1 MVDSVLAA
9 SVGAARDAQKNFL
22 SRFAQNDH
30 TSIGDRR
37 AVEFVVVSSLAEG
50 SDRIVAESGL
60 AAGFSLEAVLPFAR
74 SKYARDFET
83 DRSKS
88 DFAQLIERATSVLEL
103 DGADSDKPRAYEA
116 AGILMLNNIDLLI
129 AIWDGSD
136 ASGIG
141 GTEKIVSA
149 AIAARLPVVWID
161 PATPNLLQLSRPHVE
176 NVLQFHA
183 SPHAK
188 ETFHAAD
195 INAVGRTV
203 HDILSPPAQADIT
216 VALENYLN
224 ETVRRWNFCPWFPL
238 LLRIFTGRPI
248 RSTEF
253 NMPEP
258 LQETQRQ
265 WREYFDLAPADT
277 AQRTAIET
285 ILLPAYSITDQLAVY
300 YSQVYRSAYVFNF
313 SFAAIAVALALC
325 GIFTHD
331 IVTKS
336 FFVTAELAVIA
347 TILITWLR
355 GQRLQWHRRWL
366 EYRRLA
372 EGLRHIRI
380 LALVGSRGPDAGP
393 QQNADASEQDW
404 VNWYLGMLRRLIP
417 LPNRAVDVVY
427 IDAVRDAV
435 RSSEI
440 AEQLRYHTANA
451 ERFDKLNKRMHR
463 CGQWLFGA
471 TGILCLLFLCFA
483 VIAIR
488 TGVTKEDMNLPLE
501 IFTFVT
507 ALLPTL
513 GAAFGAI
520 HAQGY
525 FNTVAEQSRHT
536 AMRLALVDRT
546 LASEP
551 PDFARLADRIET
563 TSEIMLT
570 DLLEWHTIFRTRPL
584 SLPA

>member
-1 MVDSVLAA
+1 MVDRVFAA
-9 SVGAARDAQKNFL
+9 AIEAARAAQGNFL
-22 SRFAQNDH
+22 ASFARNDQ
-30 TSIGDRR
+30 TIINDRQ
-37 AVEFVVVSSLAEG
+37 AVEFVVVSALAEG

-60 AAGFSLEAVLPFAR
+60 AAGFSLETVLPFAR
-74 SKYARDFET
+74 AKYVHDFET

-88 DFAQLIERATSVLEL
+88 DFAQLLERATSVFEL
-103 DGADSDKPRAYEA
+103 DGTEADKPRAYEA
-116 AGILMLNNIDLLI
+116 AGIVMLNNIDLLI

-141 GTEKIVSA
+141 GTEKVVSA
-149 AIAARLPVVWID
+149 AIAARLPVLWID
-161 PATPNLLQLSRPHVE
+161 PARPEFLQLSRPHVDKAI
-176 NVLQFHA
+176 QFHA
-183 SPHAK
+183 SPRAK
-188 ETFHAAD
+188 ETFRAAD
-195 INAVGRTV
+195 ISAVGRAV
-203 HDILSPPAQADIT
+203 HDILLPPAQTDIAF
-216 VALENYLN
+216 ALESYLN
-224 ETVRRWNFCPWFPL
+224 ETERRWNFCPWFPL
-238 LLRIFTGRPI
+238 LLRIFTGRSL
-248 RSTEF
+248 RSAEF
-253 NMPEP
+253 HLPEP
-258 LQETQRQ
+258 LQETRRQ
-265 WREYFDLAPADT
+265 WRDYFALAPADT

-313 SFAAIAVALALC
+313 LFAAIAVALALC

-331 IVTKS
+331 IVTKV
-336 FFVTAELAVIA
+336 FFVAAELAVIT

-380 LALVGSRGPDAGP
+380 LALVGSRGPDAGL
-393 QQNADASEQDW
+393 QQNAGASEQDW

-417 LPNRAVDVVY
+417 LPNRVVDAVYVE
-427 IDAVRDAV
+427 AVRDAV
-435 RSSEI
+435 CSSEI

-483 VIAIR
+483 AI
-488 TGVTKEDMNLPLE
+488 TIVTDATHANMDFVLE
-501 IFTFVT
+501 LFTFVT

-525 FNTVAEQSRHT
+525 FNTVSEQSRHT
-536 AMRLALVDRT
+536 AMRLSLIDRT

-551 PDFARLADRIET
+551 PIFATLAGRIET
-563 TSEIMLT
+563 TSEVMLT